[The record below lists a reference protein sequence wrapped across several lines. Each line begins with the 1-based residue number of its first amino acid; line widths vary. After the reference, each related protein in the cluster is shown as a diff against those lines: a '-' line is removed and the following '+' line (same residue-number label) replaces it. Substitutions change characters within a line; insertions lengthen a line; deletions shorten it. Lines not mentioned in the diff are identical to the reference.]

1 MNTTR
6 PYLNITRVTVTK
18 ITLCAAVLG
27 WSALAATGRADTAF
41 AAKKKMENAAPKI
54 APKIAPAPKPDTK
67 PAGGKDTQDAAKAK
81 EDKTTADKPK
91 DTAETP
97 IPDDEADPN
106 DTTYN
111 LVEKD
116 PTGDHYTSI
125 IIDASDYHVT
135 TSMSP
140 KICRADGTKV
150 WPNLSFIDPDYVIS
164 YGIVIYAHSLDEAKA
179 LKRAG
184 KNPLVIR
191 ASGHGKSPDDPVLT
205 DADAESVLTAN
216 KRNLCMDKFKVIFIL
231 DKKKPDAMPAQ
242 TASAAKPDT
251 AKNTENGS
259 DKKG

>member
-1 MNTTR
+1 M
-6 PYLNITRVTVTK
+6 
-18 ITLCAAVLG
+18 LG
-27 WSALAATGRADTAF
+27 WSALAATGRADTAL
-41 AAKKKMENAAPKI
+41 AAKKKPENTAPKT
-54 APKIAPAPKPDTK
+54 APKTTPAPKPDTK
-67 PAGGKDTQDAAKAK
+67 PAGGKDTQDTAKAK
-81 EDKTTADKPK
+81 EDKIK
-91 DTAETP
+91 DEKAKGDAETP
-97 IPDDEADPN
+97 AQDDEADPN

-116 PTGDHYTSI
+116 PTGDHYTSV

-191 ASGHGKSPDDPVLT
+191 ASGHGKSADDPVLT
-205 DADAESVLTAN
+205 DADAETILTAN

-231 DKKKPDAMPAQ
+231 DKKNADAMPAQ

-251 AKNTENGS
+251 AKNAETGS